1 MEKNMANRNKSIEL
15 RAFSIKSQNLTNDSA
30 EYLNHLI
37 DKLKKT
43 KVKDR
48 QMLINQ
54 DDPSGEQDLI
64 SNYSIQDEEY
74 DKNLCATF
82 MRMSP
87 NAVDEHIDKKYFEA
101 NTFKI
106 EDISINETKTVAQ
119 HKGHFYLCMND
130 KFLVTALLPKNT
142 TIMRVQTY
150 INWLLGISTLELT
163 PIVEAP
169 EGKKLSDLKSI
180 KFSDPFCDEPDMFNE
195 TVCLQDKL
203 TTFMSKIFLDTDS
216 LKNIDLKQII
226 SAELTLKLIKPKK
239 MTEAD
244 YQQKYGAMLKPIS
257 DLENITFK
265 DNLGNSITGE
275 KIRKIKPILIEQT
288 DNGYISEQQLNTEMA
303 TFLRELKP

>member
-1 MEKNMANRNKSIEL
+1 MERNMANKNKSIEL
-15 RAFSIKSQNLTNDSA
+15 RAFSIKAQNLTSNSA
-30 EYLNHLI
+30 EYLKDLL
-37 DKLKKT
+37 DKLQKT

-64 SNYSIQDEEY
+64 SNYSIQDEQD

-87 NAVDEHIDKKYFEA
+87 NAVDEHIDKKYFEE

-106 EDISINETKTVAQ
+106 EDISVNETKAVAQ

-130 KFLVTALLPKNT
+130 KYLVTALLPKNT

-169 EGKKLSDLKSI
+169 EGKKLSDLKLI

-195 TVCLQDKL
+195 TMCLPDKL
-203 TTFMSKIFLDTDS
+203 TDFMSKLFLDADS
-216 LKNIDLKQII
+216 LKNIDLKQIV
-226 SAELTLKLIKPKK
+226 SAELTLKLLKPKK
-239 MTEAD
+239 MTNED
-244 YQQKYGAMLKPIS
+244 YQQKYGALIKPVS
-257 DLENITFK
+257 DLDNVIFK
-265 DNLGNSITGE
+265 DNLGNKITGE
-275 KIRKIKPILIEQT
+275 KIQKIKSILIEQT
-288 DNGYISEQQLNTEMA
+288 DNGYISEQQLNTAMA
-303 TFLRELKP
+303 TFLRELDQ

>member
-1 MEKNMANRNKSIEL
+1 MERNMANKNKSIEL
-15 RAFSIKSQNLTNDSA
+15 RAFSIKAQNLTSNSA
-30 EYLNHLI
+30 EYLKDLL
-37 DKLKKT
+37 DKLQKT

-64 SNYSIQDEEY
+64 SNYSIQDEQD

-87 NAVDEHIDKKYFEA
+87 NAVDEHIDKKYFEE

-106 EDISINETKTVAQ
+106 EDISVNETKAVAQ

-130 KFLVTALLPKNT
+130 KYLVTALLPKNT

-169 EGKKLSDLKSI
+169 EGK
-180 KFSDPFCDEPDMFNE
+180 N
-195 TVCLQDKL
+195 
-203 TTFMSKIFLDTDS
+203 
-216 LKNIDLKQII
+216 
-226 SAELTLKLIKPKK
+226 
-239 MTEAD
+239 
-244 YQQKYGAMLKPIS
+244 
-257 DLENITFK
+257 
-265 DNLGNSITGE
+265 
-275 KIRKIKPILIEQT
+275 
-288 DNGYISEQQLNTEMA
+288 
-303 TFLRELKP
+303 